1 MTENLTG
8 YRGNKEEEDL
18 TSLGQRRLPGGSG
31 AQAKLVVG
39 VTLEKKGGKDIPNRS
54 NISKVVGKETA
65 SGPFRNGEFG
75 DAIHRVLEPHFH
87 SRSEALPACSE
98 QP

>member
-54 NISKVVGKETA
+54 NIRKVVGKETA

-87 SRSEALPACSE
+87 SRSEALPVCSE